1 MGLNHVYGI
10 SNYSRLMWKFCPQED
25 FYTAMEHLE
34 IPIENYVKVKENNLL
49 YIFLSKTVCGSGAGE
64 AYNY

>member
-34 IPIENYVKVKENNLL
+34 IPIENYVKVKG
-49 YIFLSKTVCGSGAGE
+49 K
-64 AYNY
+64 